1 MRAVSEAERES
12 GQPDCREKW
21 SGARNWRHEERQ
33 LSWIIGLD
41 GERDKTAAGK
51 AWGIKGGHFFFK
63 MRERL
68 ELVWLLLGRRSQP
81 GGWSVAEDEGQ
92 RESL

>member
-1 MRAVSEAERES
+1 MEKEIRPLLEKHGGSRE
-12 GQPDCREKW
+12 D
-21 SGARNWRHEERQ
+21 
-33 LSWIIGLD
+33 
-41 GERDKTAAGK
+41 T
-51 AWGIKGGHFFFK
+51 FFFK

>member
-1 MRAVSEAERES
+1 MMEKEIRPLLEKHGGSRE
-12 GQPDCREKW
+12 D
-21 SGARNWRHEERQ
+21 
-33 LSWIIGLD
+33 
-41 GERDKTAAGK
+41 T
-51 AWGIKGGHFFFK
+51 FFFK